1 MKNYVTVQ
9 EMRQKKKQ
17 QQIDIKNKI
26 DTEVG
31 KAARGILKIVFSN
44 GEERI
49 VFSDDCRQTAQSI
62 IKKALAIETSKP
74 SYRWLLP
81 LRERYNR
88 PFRIDDFKFSVLFV
102 ESEYEKI

>member
-26 DTEVG
+26 DMEVG
-31 KAARGILKIVFSN
+31 KAARGILKIVFYN

-49 VFSDDCRQTAQSI
+49 VFSDDCRRTSNRLLKEWLMRQGNKLSYSWLEK
-62 IKKALAIETSKP
+62 IKKEYQQTTVKEYEFI
-74 SYRWLLP
+74 
-81 LRERYNR
+81 
-88 PFRIDDFKFSVLFV
+88 VLFV

>member
-26 DTEVG
+26 DMEVG

-49 VFSDDCRQTAQSI
+49 VFSDDCRRTSNRLLKEWLMRQGNKLSYSWLEK
-62 IKKALAIETSKP
+62 IKKEYQQTTV
-74 SYRWLLP
+74 
-81 LRERYNR
+81 N
-88 PFRIDDFKFSVLFV
+88 DFQFIVLFV

>member
-49 VFSDDCRQTAQSI
+49 IFSDDCRKTAQLV
-62 IKKALAIETSKP
+62 IKKALAIEISNP

-88 PFRIDDFKFSVLFV
+88 PFKIDDFNFTVLFV

>member
-26 DTEVG
+26 DMEVG

-49 VFSDDCRQTAQSI
+49 VFSDDCRRTSNRLLKEWLMRLEK
-62 IKKALAIETSKP
+62 IKKEYQQTTV
-74 SYRWLLP
+74 
-81 LRERYNR
+81 N
-88 PFRIDDFKFSVLFV
+88 DFQFIVLFV